1 MGTTYTEI
9 CSVYTAYVL
18 KKYGEA
24 VVVFDGYDGKSTKDM
39 THQRRTKGQAGV
51 TWQIRPTSSSLSK
64 WLVTI

>member
-1 MGTTYTEI
+1 M
-9 CSVYTAYVL
+9 YTAYVL

-51 TWQIRPTSSSLSK
+51 T
-64 WLVTI
+64 VTFISDMQLTMKKDRFLANKTNKQ